1 MKVERDELVEE
12 LRKREDVMQVHSSI
26 ENAAPVIKV
35 NVDPVLAQAEGL
47 TPASIGSLIY
57 SNLSGIKATTVRVN
71 GEDTDVRVEFAADKY
86 DSIDKLQGMMI
97 TTATGTTLPLEDL
110 ATIHYEDSPQPIQRK
125 NKQYQ
130 VAITME
136 PQSEYKK
143 TAEKDVKEFVRNWN
157 MPNEVEMAPNA
168 MDESMGSEIGALG
181 GALITG
187 VFLVFVVMAIQFE
200 SPKFSLMIMTT
211 IPFSL
216 IGSFGLLFLADSPI
230 SMVSMLGFL
239 MLVGTVVNNG
249 ILYVDTV
256 NQFLAEM
263 PLDKALVEAGAI
275 RMRPI
280 LMTTGT
286 TVISML
292 PNAVAY
298 GKSGAMMQ
306 GLALVDV
313 GGLIAATIL
322 TLILLPTYY
331 RLVHNMGRKA
341 VGEDVP
347 MVSD

>member
-1 MKVERDELVEE
+1 
-12 LRKREDVMQVHSSI
+12 
-26 ENAAPVIKV
+26 
-35 NVDPVLAQAEGL
+35 
-47 TPASIGSLIY
+47 
-57 SNLSGIKATTVRVN
+57 
-71 GEDTDVRVEFAADKY
+71 
-86 DSIDKLQGMMI
+86 
-97 TTATGTTLPLEDL
+97 
-110 ATIHYEDSPQPIQRK
+110 
-125 NKQYQ
+125 
-130 VAITME
+130 
-136 PQSEYKK
+136 
-143 TAEKDVKEFVRNWN
+143 
-157 MPNEVEMAPNA
+157 
-168 MDESMGSEIGALG
+168 MDEIMGSEISALG